1 MTTAFPPVSVS
12 TFWRLAWPIILS
24 NISIPLLG
32 LIATGAIGHLPD
44 SRYMGAV
51 TLGVSLFNFLFWGF
65 GFLRMGTTGMTS
77 QAHGRHDDDA
87 MRLLLAQSLIISVVI
102 GLTLLAFSPWLLP
115 FGIRCL
121 GGSPE
126 VTALAE
132 QYAFIRIWAAPAALS
147 NFTLLGWLLGRQ
159 QARAAMLMTII
170 NSVINVLLVL
180 LFTQYIDGR
189 SAGAAWATLLAD
201 YISMLVGIIL
211 VRQQLNGLGGV
222 LPRAPLRQIS
232 AYADLFRVNHHL
244 FIRTLCLLF
253 TMLFFTSRGAEA
265 GTTVLSANGV
275 LLEFVMLLSFAMEG
289 FAQAAE
295 TLTGEAVGARQWHRV
310 SEIVR
315 TCARLALFTGAA
327 ATALFWLAGGGM
339 IDLLTDLSEVR
350 DVARLYLPWL
360 IIIPLIAVWSFMFD
374 GIFIGATESKAMRDT
389 LVLSTLLFLLTWYLS
404 RGLGNHGLWLSYLVF
419 MVLRGGSLAW
429 VYRRKRHTTWRN

>member
-1 MTTAFPPVSVS
+1 MTTASPPIAVP
-12 TFWRLAWPIILS
+12 TLWRLAWPIILS

-32 LIATGAIGHLPD
+32 LVATGAIGHLPD

-77 QAHGRHDDDA
+77 QAHGRHDDTA

-102 GLTLLAFSPWLLP
+102 GLMLLALSPWLLP
-115 FGIRCL
+115 FGLRCL
-121 GGSPE
+121 GGNPE

-132 QYAFIRIWAAPAALS
+132 QYAYIRIWAAPAALA

-180 LFTQYIDGR
+180 LLTQYIDGR

-201 YISMLVGIIL
+201 YAAMLAGIVL
-211 VRQQLNGLGGV
+211 VRQQLNTLGGA
-222 LPRAPLRQIS
+222 LPRIPLRQIS

-244 FIRTLCLLF
+244 FVRTLCLLF
-253 TMLFFTSRGAEA
+253 TLLFFTSRGAEA

-295 TLTGEAVGARQWHRV
+295 TLTGEAVGARQWRRV
-310 SEIVR
+310 SEVVR
-315 TCARLALFTGAA
+315 TCSRLALWTGIS
-327 ATALFWLAGGGM
+327 ATLLFWLGGSGM
-339 IDLLTDLSEVR
+339 IDLLTDLPEVR
-350 DVARLYLPWL
+350 EAARLYLPWL
-360 IIIPLIAVWSFMFD
+360 IAIPLIAVWSFMFD
-374 GIFIGATESKAMRDT
+374 GVFIGATETKAMRDT
-389 LVLSTLLFLLTWYLS
+389 LILSTLVFLMTWYLS

-419 MVLRGGSLAW
+419 MLLRGGSLAW
-429 VYRRKRHTTWRN
+429 VYRYKRRTTWCH